1 MTEIGFN
8 LEAVSYWSTEN
19 PFIDRVHTSQGW
31 LAWDSSGK
39 AINTAT
45 TPLTEDSHGNVTN
58 FTGISKL
65 AISVELDPL
74 TAPVSHQYVLTYDG
88 TATVSLAGAKIISQT
103 AGKVVFESKMN
114 TATPGIPL
122 YFTGLNASNPLSN
135 VHVVRTDQVGLYN
148 AGEIFN
154 PDFIHKVSEWGLV
167 RFMDWGNTNASQ
179 DLNWSTRA
187 TVGDNFWSYQTHA
200 DGVPLEAMVKLANEA
215 HVDMWY
221 NVPTKADN
229 TYVQNALTYIRD
241 HLDPSL
247 KVTVEWSNEVWNTGF
262 SANAYAKNQ
271 GAALWG
277 SSINSNHLASVFYGY
292 RSAQIADIA
301 HKVFTGSH
309 AGQLQ
314 DVLAGQSANAIAM
327 ADWQTGIAKA
337 GFGVASTL
345 FKDYAIAPYF
355 GGQLG
360 PAASTADLQIIL
372 GWAKGGQAGL
382 DAAFHE
388 LEYGG
393 GLSADGSL
401 AKVEAN
407 IAKSGQIAAANG
419 LGLVAYE
426 GGLAVSTTRWA
437 VADKATV
444 QDLFNRMLADP
455 RMGDIYSKEIAAF
468 KAAGGTTYTAFNDVG
483 ASGDFGSWGALD
495 SIYSTGSQRYN
506 AILAAGDQGTGGQ
519 SGSGSTGTGST
530 GTGSAGTGGTGS
542 TGTGSTGTGGIT
554 KAASEVLPATSG
566 HITGTAGDD
575 HLVASA
581 QNDTVDGA
589 DGNDVIT
596 GSSSSVDAHGHLV
609 EADLYMGGAG
619 ADTISG
625 GEGNDHIYG
634 NEQATVAGSV
644 DGADSLSGGAGM
656 DYIQGNAGDDT
667 IDGGAG
673 DDRLYGGGGNDSLIG
688 GDGNDY
694 LQGNKGNDILSG
706 GNGADVLHG
715 GGDNDV
721 VRGDAGNDQL
731 FGDAGNDTLTGGAGV
746 DTLTGGAGNDTFV
759 FNGHDA
765 AFATAGSAAWVTDEV
780 TDFSHGSDLF
790 QLDFHPVQVLGGA
803 AASAAAALTLANSL
817 LGTHASQADVAA
829 ITVGSDT
836 YLFWDAAG
844 PGGVADSAVKIDHV
858 HDTFTL
864 SDFA

>member
-1 MTEIGFN
+1 VTEIGFN
-8 LEAVSYWSTEN
+8 LQAVSYWSTEN
-19 PFIDRVHTSQGW
+19 PFIDRVHTSAGW
-31 LAWDSSGK
+31 VAWDTAGK
-39 AINTAT
+39 VIS
-45 TPLTEDSHGNVTN
+45 TPLTEDVHGNVTN
-58 FTGISKL
+58 YTGISKIG
-65 AISVELDPL
+65 ISIELDPL

-88 TATVSLAGAKIISQT
+88 TASVSLAGAKIISQT

-114 TATPGIPL
+114 TAAPGIPL
-122 YFTGLNASNPLSN
+122 YFTGLNASNPLTN
-135 VHVVRTDQVGLYN
+135 VHVVRTDQVDLFH

-154 PDFIHKVSEWGLV
+154 PDFVAKVSQWGLV
-167 RFMDWGNTNASQ
+167 RFMDWGNTNGSQ
-179 DLNWSTRA
+179 AVSWSTHA

-247 KVTVEWSNEVWNTGF
+247 KVNVEWSNEVWNTGF
-262 SANAYAKNQ
+262 SANAYAKSQ

-277 SSINSNHLASVFYGY
+277 TSVNANSLASVYYGY

-301 HKVFTGSH
+301 HKVFTGTH
-309 AGQLQ
+309 AAQLK

-337 GFGVASTL
+337 GFGSASTL
-345 FKDYAIAPYF
+345 FKEYAIAPYF
-355 GGQLG
+355 GGQMG
-360 PAASTADLQIIL
+360 GAASKADTQIIL

-388 LEYGG
+388 LEFGG
-393 GLSADGSL
+393 SLSADGSM
-401 AKVEAN
+401 AKVMQN
-407 IAKSGQIAAANG
+407 IARSGQIAKANG
-419 LGLVAYE
+419 LELVAYE
-426 GGLAVSTTRWA
+426 GGLGVSTIRWA
-437 VADKATV
+437 AADKPTV

-455 RMGDIYSKEIAAF
+455 RMGDLYTKEIAAF
-468 KAAGGTTYTAFNDVG
+468 KAAGGTTFAAFGDTG
-483 ASGDFGSWGALD
+483 APNDFGSWGALN
-495 SIYSTGSQRYN
+495 SIYSAATPRYS
-506 AILAAGDQGTGGQ
+506 AILAAGGTTVPV
-519 SGSGSTGTGST
+519 GSTGTTTPVGSST
-530 GTGSAGTGGTGS
+530 GTSGTSTTGTSTGGVTH
-542 TGTGSTGTGGIT
+542 T
-554 KAASEVLPATSG
+554 ASETLPAASG

-575 HLVASA
+575 HLLASV
-581 QNDTVDGA
+581 QNDTVDGS

-596 GSSSSVDAHGHLV
+596 GSSSSVDAHGHFI
-609 EADLYMGGAG
+609 EADVYMGGAG

-625 GEGNDHIYG
+625 GDGNDHIYG
-634 NEQATVAGSV
+634 NELTTVSGSV

-656 DYIQGNAGDDT
+656 DYIQGNAGNDT

-673 DDRLYGGGGNDSLIG
+673 ADHIYGGAGDDSLLG
-688 GDGNDY
+688 GDGDDY
-694 LQGNKGNDILSG
+694 VQGNKGNDVLSG
-706 GNGADVLHG
+706 GSGADVLHG
-715 GGDNDV
+715 GADNDM

-731 FGDAGNDTLTGGAGV
+731 FGDAGNDTLVGGAGA
-746 DTLTGGAGNDTFV
+746 DALSGGAGNDTFV

-765 AFATAGSAAWVTDEV
+765 AFVTGGLGAWVTDEV
-780 TDFSHGSDLF
+780 TDFSHGSDRF

-817 LGTHASQADVAA
+817 LGAHASSADVAA
-829 ITVGSDT
+829 VTVGNDT

-864 SDFA
+864 ADFA